1 MQCSDHIGS
10 EPLLGSHFGRP
21 NKTIHLRDV
30 SCKVTEETLKDCKKS
45 FIPFSIGS
53 SSDYK
58 SIAVVGVSCAGSPPS
73 NGSVNPTPG
82 SPGSPG
88 SPSPGCI
95 PKANVIMPLE
105 NCTNGDVHLQGTNGQ
120 NTREGRLEYCYNR
133 QWSPFCTLDIKTAG
147 LACQKLGFPNG
158 IAIFLLVYSL
168 YSYILVFSS
177 CFSFQ

>member
-30 SCKVTEETLKDCKKS
+30 SCKGTEKTLKDCKKS

-58 SIAVVGVSCAGSPPS
+58 SIDVVGVSCAGSLPS
-73 NGSVNPTPG
+73 NGNVNPTPG

-88 SPSPGCI
+88 SPSPNSIVTDGTSTI
-95 PKANVIMPLE
+95 TTGQALLPTVQMQAAQDIDGVTVYSIMTVLGILILVI
-105 NCTNGDVHLQGTNGQ
+105 GV
-120 NTREGRLEYCYNR
+120 
-133 QWSPFCTLDIKTAG
+133 
-147 LACQKLGFPNG
+147 
-158 IAIFLLVYSL
+158 LLVR
-168 YSYILVFSS
+168 
-177 CFSFQ
+177 